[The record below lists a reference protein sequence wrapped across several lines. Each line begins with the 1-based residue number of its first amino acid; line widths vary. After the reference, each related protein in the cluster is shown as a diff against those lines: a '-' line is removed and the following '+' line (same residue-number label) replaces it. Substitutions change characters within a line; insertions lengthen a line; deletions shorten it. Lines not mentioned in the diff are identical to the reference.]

1 MASKN
6 RVREHRE
13 RIGMTLERL
22 AELAES
28 SPQQISRLELGER
41 RLTDGWMERLSV
53 ALGVRKADLL
63 IETRGPSEIPSDP
76 YVTKDDTER
85 RLLLFWRNL
94 SDETQDV
101 ILDFLDSFANRAARR
116 ASRKR

>member
-1 MASKN
+1 MALKN

-22 AELAES
+22 AELAETT
-28 SPQQISRLELGER
+28 PQQISRLELGKR
-41 RLTDGWMERLSV
+41 RLTDGWMQRLSV
-53 ALGVRKADLL
+53 ALNVRKAELL
-63 IETRGPSEIPSDP
+63 IESGGPSELPGDP
-76 YVTKDDTER
+76 YIAKDDTER

-101 ILDFLDSFANRAARR
+101 VLDFLDSFANRAARR
-116 ASRKR
+116 KGRKR